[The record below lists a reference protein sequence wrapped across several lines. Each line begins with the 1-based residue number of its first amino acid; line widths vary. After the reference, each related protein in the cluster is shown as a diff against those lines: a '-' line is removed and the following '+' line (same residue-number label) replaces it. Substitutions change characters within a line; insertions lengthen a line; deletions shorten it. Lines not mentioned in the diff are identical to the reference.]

1 MEAVPGFPRLKEEYD
16 FVILGGGHAG
26 LTAALKAALLEYSA
40 LVVDRGQ
47 KYGRSYYAP
56 KMDNIPGF
64 PEGISGHKLL
74 DLQAAALT
82 SVQDR
87 VTFVTPATATGLT
100 HESDGRYRVH
110 FDWLKGTHSALGRAA
125 ILAMGVVDRIPTVQ
139 GKIDPIFPWANQG
152 IVDFCVLCD
161 GHVLPGKS
169 VAVIGDD
176 AFAARTALELLHF
189 TPRSVELL
197 THGRPLLGE
206 MGETGRAELARA
218 LEESRI
224 HVTSTEIVGF
234 DGIREK
240 RFQVRFTDGSLR
252 EFDMGFC
259 ALPWYDQHQAI
270 PRSLGARID
279 PEGYVAT
286 DEDGRVLSDA
296 DGSVLPGLYCAGDQK
311 SGWNQIPEAWA
322 TAERAVIHAYAEYL

>member
-1 MEAVPGFPRLKEEYD
+1 MPGFPRLKEEYD

-26 LTAALKAALLEYSA
+26 LTAALKAALLEYTA
-40 LVVDRGQ
+40 LIVDRGP
-47 KYGRSYYAP
+47 KYSRSYYAP

-64 PEGISGHKLL
+64 PDGISGHKLL
-74 DLQAAALT
+74 DLQIAALKH
-82 SVQDR
+82 VEDR
-87 VTFVTPATATGLT
+87 VTYVTPATATAMTAEG
-100 HESDGRYRVH
+100 DGRYRVD
-110 FDWLKGTHSALGRAA
+110 FDWLKNSHHAQGRAA
-125 ILAMGVVDRIPTVQ
+125 ILAMGVIDRIPIVQ

-161 GHVLPGKS
+161 GHTLPEKS

-189 TPRSVELL
+189 KPREVELL
-197 THGRPLLGE
+197 SHGKPLLDGLGE
-206 MGETGRAELARA
+206 PERSELLRA
-218 LEESRI
+218 LSDAGI
-224 HVTSTEIVGF
+224 VTSSLEIVEF

-240 RFQVRFTDGSLR
+240 QFHVKFADGSQR
-252 EFDMGFC
+252 KFDLGFC

-286 DEDGRVLSDA
+286 DSDSRVLADA
-296 DGSVLPGLYCAGDQK
+296 DGSVIRGLYCVGDQK

-322 TAERAVIHAYAEYL
+322 SAERAVIHAYAEYL

>member
-1 MEAVPGFPRLKEEYD
+1 VPGFPRLQQEYD

-26 LTAALKAALLEYSA
+26 LTAALKAALLEYTA
-40 LVVDRGQ
+40 LVVDRGP
-47 KYGRSYYAP
+47 KYSRSYYAP

-64 PEGISGHKLL
+64 PDGISGHRLL
-74 DLQAAALT
+74 DLQIAALKP
-82 SVQDR
+82 VEDR
-87 VTFVTPATATGLT
+87 VTYVTPATVTALT
-100 HESDGRYRVH
+100 HEGDGRYRVD
-110 FDWLKGTHSALGRAA
+110 FDWLKNSHHAEGRAA

-139 GKIDPIFPWANQG
+139 GKIDPIFPWANQA

-161 GHVLPGKS
+161 GHELPGKS

-189 TPRSVELL
+189 KPRTVELL
-197 THGRPLLGE
+197 THGNPLLGG
-206 MGETGRAELARA
+206 MGEPERSVLVQA
-218 LEESRI
+218 LNAAQI
-224 HVTSTEIVGF
+224 PTTTLEIVGF

-240 RFQVRFTDGSLR
+240 QLHVKFADGSLR
-252 EFDMGFC
+252 KFDRGFC

-279 PEGYVAT
+279 AEGYVAT
-286 DEDGRVLSDA
+286 DGDSRVLADV
-296 DGSVLPGLYCAGDQK
+296 DGSVIAGLYCVGDQK

-322 TAERAVIHAYAEYL
+322 SAERAVIHAYAEYL